1 LLEVIRNPQQPRHK
15 ELLEWVGG
23 NYDQPGT
30 TWKKKASGPIFGL
43 KNAPE
48 LWPPDASADAPDSA
62 TQACRKDTNFPKG
75 LPRGW
80 ACDGRGCYAGI
91 NQTVPNHKVRP
102 SMEPYRPQLP
112 PLCRRTVNCGR
123 CTKKMSG
130 RWGHRPLGRGDGG
143 NSNPKSV
150 WFFWPFY
157 CAREQQ
163 DDPQEHTGDYRCM
176 TPESPNNFRL
186 PA

>member
-1 LLEVIRNPQQPRHK
+1 
-15 ELLEWVGG
+15 
-23 NYDQPGT
+23 
-30 TWKKKASGPIFGL
+30 
-43 KNAPE
+43 
-48 LWPPDASADAPDSA
+48 
-62 TQACRKDTNFPKG
+62 
-75 LPRGW
+75 
-80 ACDGRGCYAGI
+80 
-91 NQTVPNHKVRP
+91 
-102 SMEPYRPQLP
+102 MERYRLQLP
-112 PLCRRTVNCGR
+112 PLCLGTVNGGL

-163 DDPQEHTGDYRCM
+163 DDTQEQTGDYRCM

>member
-1 LLEVIRNPQQPRHK
+1 MLEVIRNPQQPRHK

-48 LWPPDASADAPDSA
+48 LWPPGASADAPDSA

-80 ACDGRGCYAGI
+80 ACDGRGCNAGI
-91 NQTVPNHKVRP
+91 NQTVPNQRSGLRWNRIGP
-102 SMEPYRPQLP
+102 S
-112 PLCRRTVNCGR
+112 
-123 CTKKMSG
+123 
-130 RWGHRPLGRGDGG
+130 
-143 NSNPKSV
+143 
-150 WFFWPFY
+150 
-157 CAREQQ
+157 
-163 DDPQEHTGDYRCM
+163 
-176 TPESPNNFRL
+176 FRL
-186 PA
+186 SAEERSTVDGAPKK